1 MASIL
6 PKCPNCGTYHV
17 MQTYI
22 DTESKE
28 RRFRCLNPMCRKRFK
43 VPFQSAVYNVPM
55 KRDEG
60 EQQMEAY
67 RNEQTERHDCH
78 DFVEDFY
85 EVTEQDEEQDYR
97 DWLIDLGNMYYGGNG

>member
-6 PKCPNCGTYHV
+6 PTCPRCGSHNVTMTHFDHHTKARTY
-17 MQTYI
+17 QCNACY
-22 DTESKE
+22 
-28 RRFRCLNPMCRKRFK
+28 KRFTQQ
-43 VPFQSAVYNVPM
+43 FQSAVYNVPM
-55 KRDEG
+55 KRDEC
-60 EQQMEAY
+60 EQQMDAY